1 MGEYINIYG
10 LLFAKTA
17 DGKLAFTG
25 QIWDETLQ
33 KFQSDIN
40 ANTPQLG
47 EDGKL
52 PIDLL
57 PESLQNATSSE
68 VVASLPETGEANKI
82 YLVKREG
89 SDPVVYDPSMWI
101 DGAWASFGGSGG
113 GENNALV
120 FDQEQTLTAEQQ
132 NQVLAN
138 AGLNIVKI
146 PSALFGTVLSD
157 EDFAAIQNATA
168 IIPIDGDQAGFIFT
182 KAIITPSTIDF
193 FSFNTNF
200 SFRRTTLTISSKM
213 LSILAATDI
222 KDQVAVK
229 YERQTLTP
237 QQKSIARS
245 NIGAIDSETV
255 DGLLQVVAPTYVG
268 VGGDDLSQYDI
279 ADDSPMYAFLV
290 RLITFMDT
298 IDETSPVFWFYSE
311 DSASNPTQQFG
322 TVVAWSNEEMTFIAM
337 RSNGSISEYQ
347 IIGGE
352 TGVPTALKRLR
363 TANVFIPQGAVLF
376 SQAQTLST
384 AQKTQ
389 ARANIG
395 AADEETLKTLSDNF
409 VMPMMEALVPMS
421 AGTGGDDLSQ
431 YDLAENSDM
440 YNFLVKLIKFQNT
453 IGSELTN
460 QVFWFYTQNSD
471 PEDSG
476 RVFSVVISW
485 ASTDNGKK
493 FTVIRANGDVAE
505 YEITIDESGS
515 EVVPTALTRLNH
527 SNLFAAGTGAVLYDK
542 AQTLQDSEKLQ
553 ARENIGAA
561 SQADVDEINQILF
574 TQYTALTMS
583 RTPASFEKGVET
595 AVTLNW
601 STKFNNQEVTPD
613 SIEVK
618 KGSTVL
624 TTDKTLKTIGDNVS
638 DTQAYSMTAVIKGIT
653 KTASVTVNAYYPMY
667 FGASAKDA
675 LASADVL
682 ALTKQPIKSSP
693 AGNVTVEVGANE
705 YLWLCVP
712 STMTINSV
720 KSGGF
725 DVPMAAPVTV
735 AVDGKGDYKC
745 YRSAGPFA
753 EGTFNGVIA

>member
-25 QIWDETLQ
+25 QIWDEELQ

-40 ANTPQLG
+40 KLTPQLG

-52 PIDLL
+52 PADLL
-57 PESLQNATSSE
+57 PESLKNATSTE
-68 VVASLPETGEANKI
+68 VVESLPQTGEANKI
-82 YLVKREG
+82 YLVKRES
-89 SDPVVYDPSMWI
+89 SDPVVYDASMWI
-101 DGAWASFGGSGG
+101 DGAWASFGG

-120 FDQEQTLTAEQQ
+120 FDQEQTLTAKQQ

-200 SFRRTTLTISSKM
+200 SFRHATLTISSKR
-213 LSILAATDI
+213 LSTLAATDI

-245 NIGAIDSETV
+245 NIGAIDAETV

-290 RLITFMDT
+290 RLIAFMGT
-298 IDETSPVFWFYSE
+298 IDETSPVFWFYSK
-311 DSASNPTQQFG
+311 DSVQNPTQQFG

-337 RSNGSISEYQ
+337 RPDGSISEYQ
-347 IIGGE
+347 IVGGE
-352 TGVPTALKRLR
+352 TGIPTALNRLR

-376 SQAQTLST
+376 SQAQPL
-384 AQKTQ
+384 
-389 ARANIG
+389 
-395 AADEETLKTLSDNF
+395 AD
-409 VMPMMEALVPMS
+409 
-421 AGTGGDDLSQ
+421 SQ
-431 YDLAENSDM
+431 
-440 YNFLVKLIKFQNT
+440 
-453 IGSELTN
+453 
-460 QVFWFYTQNSD
+460 
-471 PEDSG
+471 
-476 RVFSVVISW
+476 
-485 ASTDNGKK
+485 
-493 FTVIRANGDVAE
+493 
-505 YEITIDESGS
+505 
-515 EVVPTALTRLNH
+515 
-527 SNLFAAGTGAVLYDK
+527 
-542 AQTLQDSEKLQ
+542 KLQ
-553 ARENIGAA
+553 ARNNIGAA
-561 SQADVDEINQILF
+561 SQADVDDINQILF
-574 TQYTALTMS
+574 TQYTALSMS
-583 RTPASFEKGVET
+583 RTPALFEKGVET
-595 AVTLNW
+595 NVTLNW
-601 STKFNNQEVTPD
+601 STKFNNQEIEPD
-613 SIEVK
+613 SLEVK
-618 KGSTVL
+618 KGSEVL
-624 TTDKTLKTIGDNVS
+624 TSDKTLKTIGDSVT

-667 FGASAKDA
+667 FGASAKNA
-675 LASADVL
+675 LESADIL
-682 ALTKQPIKSSP
+682 AMTKQPIKSSP
-693 AGNVTVEVGANE
+693 AGNATVEVGANE

-712 STMTINSV
+712 STMSVNSV

-745 YRSAGPFA
+745 YRSASPFA
-753 EGTFNGVIA
+753 EGTFTGVIA

>member
-52 PIDLL
+52 PVNLL
-57 PESLQNATSSE
+57 PESLQNAMSSE

-113 GENNALV
+113 GSVTWDDILNKPTIANTYQLPDDFQFNAPV
-120 FDQEQTLTAEQQ
+120 
-132 NQVLAN
+132 
-138 AGLNIVKI
+138 
-146 PSALFGTVLSD
+146 SD
-157 EDFAAIQNATA
+157 EVHAAIMAAKLIIVPQMYTVTPAYAGMILTFTTASNGILYFNAPYIANSFVRITYTEA
-168 IIPIDGDQAGFIFT
+168 T
-182 KAIITPSTIDF
+182 KILSAPTSSHYIDF
-193 FSFNTNF
+193 SAVH
-200 SFRRTTLTISSKM
+200 TT
-213 LSILAATDI
+213 
-222 KDQVAVK
+222 Q
-229 YERQTLTP
+229 
-237 QQKSIARS
+237 
-245 NIGAIDSETV
+245 
-255 DGLLQVVAPTYVG
+255 
-268 VGGDDLSQYDI
+268 
-279 ADDSPMYAFLV
+279 
-290 RLITFMDT
+290 
-298 IDETSPVFWFYSE
+298 
-311 DSASNPTQQFG
+311 
-322 TVVAWSNEEMTFIAM
+322 
-337 RSNGSISEYQ
+337 
-347 IIGGE
+347 
-352 TGVPTALKRLR
+352 
-363 TANVFIPQGAVLF
+363 
-376 SQAQTLST
+376 QTLST

-389 ARANIG
+389 ARTNIG
-395 AADEETLKTLSDNF
+395 AADEQMLKTLSDNF
-409 VMPMMEALVPMS
+409 VMPMMEALVPMN

-431 YDLAENSDM
+431 YDITANSDM
-440 YNFLVKLIKFQNT
+440 YNFLVRLIKFQNT
-453 IGSELTN
+453 FDSELTN
-460 QVFWFYTQNSD
+460 QVFWFYTNNSD
-471 PEDSG
+471 PDDSG

-505 YEITIDESGS
+505 YEITIDESGN

-601 STKFNNQEVTPD
+601 STKFNNQEITPD

>member
-25 QIWDETLQ
+25 QIWDEELQ

-40 ANTPQLG
+40 KLTPQLG

-52 PIDLL
+52 PADLL
-57 PESLQNATSSE
+57 PESLQNATSTE
-68 VVASLPETGEANKI
+68 VVESLPQTGEANKI

-89 SDPVVYDPSMWI
+89 SDPVVYDASMWI

-113 GENNALV
+113 GENNALL

-200 SFRRTTLTISSKM
+200 SFRRTTLTISSKR
-213 LSILAATDI
+213 LSTLAATDI

-237 QQKSIARS
+237 QQMSIARS
-245 NIGAIDSETV
+245 NIGAIDAETV

-290 RLITFMDT
+290 RLIAFMATF
-298 IDETSPVFWFYSE
+298 DETSPVFWFYSE
-311 DSASNPTQQFG
+311 DSVNNPTQQFG

-337 RSNGSISEYQ
+337 RPDGSISEYQ
-347 IIGGE
+347 IVGGE
-352 TGVPTALKRLR
+352 TGIPTALNRLR
-363 TANVFIPQGAVLF
+363 TANVFIPEGAVLF
-376 SQAQTLST
+376 SRAQSL
-384 AQKTQ
+384 
-389 ARANIG
+389 
-395 AADEETLKTLSDNF
+395 AD
-409 VMPMMEALVPMS
+409 
-421 AGTGGDDLSQ
+421 SQ
-431 YDLAENSDM
+431 
-440 YNFLVKLIKFQNT
+440 
-453 IGSELTN
+453 
-460 QVFWFYTQNSD
+460 
-471 PEDSG
+471 
-476 RVFSVVISW
+476 
-485 ASTDNGKK
+485 
-493 FTVIRANGDVAE
+493 
-505 YEITIDESGS
+505 
-515 EVVPTALTRLNH
+515 
-527 SNLFAAGTGAVLYDK
+527 
-542 AQTLQDSEKLQ
+542 KLQ
-553 ARENIGAA
+553 ARNNIGAA
-561 SQADVDEINQILF
+561 SQADVDDINQILF
-574 TQYTALTMS
+574 TQYTALSMS
-583 RTPASFEKGVET
+583 RTPASFEKGIET
-595 AVTLNW
+595 EVTLNW
-601 STKFNNQEVTPD
+601 STKFNNQEIEPD
-613 SIEVK
+613 SLEVK
-618 KGSTVL
+618 KGGEVL
-624 TTDKTLKTIGDNVS
+624 TSDKTLKTVKDSVT

-667 FGASAKDA
+667 FGASVNDV

-682 ALTKQPIKSSP
+682 AMTKQPIKSSP
-693 AGNVTVEVGANE
+693 AGNVTIEVGANE

-712 STMTINSV
+712 STMSINSV

-735 AVDGKGDYKC
+735 AVAGKGDYKC
-745 YRSAGPFA
+745 YRSASPFA

>member
-25 QIWDETLQ
+25 QIWDEELQ

-40 ANTPQLG
+40 KLTPQLG

-52 PIDLL
+52 PADLL
-57 PESLQNATSSE
+57 PESLKNATSTE
-68 VVASLPETGEANKI
+68 VVESLPQTGEANRI

-89 SDPVVYDPSMWI
+89 SDPVVYDASMWI
-101 DGAWASFGGSGG
+101 DGAWASFGGNGG

-120 FDQEQTLTAEQQ
+120 FDQEQTLTAKQQ

-182 KAIITPSTIDF
+182 KAIITSSTIDF

-200 SFRRTTLTISSKM
+200 SFRHATLTISSKR
-213 LSILAATDI
+213 LSTLAATDI

-245 NIGAIDSETV
+245 NIGAIDAETV

-290 RLITFMDT
+290 RLIAFMGT

-311 DSASNPTQQFG
+311 DSVQNPKQQFG

-337 RSNGSISEYQ
+337 RPDGSISEYQ
-347 IIGGE
+347 IVGGE
-352 TGVPTALKRLR
+352 TGIPTALNRLR

-376 SQAQTLST
+376 SQAQSL
-384 AQKTQ
+384 
-389 ARANIG
+389 
-395 AADEETLKTLSDNF
+395 AD
-409 VMPMMEALVPMS
+409 
-421 AGTGGDDLSQ
+421 SQ
-431 YDLAENSDM
+431 
-440 YNFLVKLIKFQNT
+440 
-453 IGSELTN
+453 
-460 QVFWFYTQNSD
+460 
-471 PEDSG
+471 
-476 RVFSVVISW
+476 
-485 ASTDNGKK
+485 
-493 FTVIRANGDVAE
+493 
-505 YEITIDESGS
+505 
-515 EVVPTALTRLNH
+515 
-527 SNLFAAGTGAVLYDK
+527 
-542 AQTLQDSEKLQ
+542 KLQ
-553 ARENIGAA
+553 ARNNIGAA
-561 SQADVDEINQILF
+561 SQADVDDINQILF
-574 TQYTALTMS
+574 TQYTALSMS
-583 RTPASFEKGVET
+583 RTPALFEKGVET
-595 AVTLNW
+595 NVTLNW
-601 STKFNNQEVTPD
+601 STKFNNQEIEPD
-613 SIEVK
+613 SLEVK
-618 KGSTVL
+618 KGSEVL
-624 TTDKTLKTIGDNVS
+624 TSDKTLKTIGDSVT

-667 FGASAKDA
+667 FGASAKNA
-675 LASADVL
+675 LESADIL
-682 ALTKQPIKSSP
+682 AMTKQPIKSSP
-693 AGNVTVEVGANE
+693 AGNATVEVGANE

-712 STMTINSV
+712 STMSVNSV

-745 YRSAGPFA
+745 YRSASPFA

>member
-52 PIDLL
+52 PVNLL

-113 GENNALV
+113 GSVTWDDILNKP
-120 FDQEQTLTAEQQ
+120 TI
-132 NQVLAN
+132 AN
-138 AGLNIVKI
+138 TYQLPDDFQFNV
-146 PSALFGTVLSD
+146 PVSD
-157 EDFAAIQNATA
+157 EVHAAIMAAKLIIVPQMYTVTPAYAGMILTFTTASNGILYFNAPYIADSFVRITYTEA
-168 IIPIDGDQAGFIFT
+168 T
-182 KAIITPSTIDF
+182 KILSAPASSHYIDF
-193 FSFNTNF
+193 SAVH
-200 SFRRTTLTISSKM
+200 TT
-213 LSILAATDI
+213 
-222 KDQVAVK
+222 Q
-229 YERQTLTP
+229 
-237 QQKSIARS
+237 
-245 NIGAIDSETV
+245 
-255 DGLLQVVAPTYVG
+255 
-268 VGGDDLSQYDI
+268 
-279 ADDSPMYAFLV
+279 
-290 RLITFMDT
+290 
-298 IDETSPVFWFYSE
+298 
-311 DSASNPTQQFG
+311 
-322 TVVAWSNEEMTFIAM
+322 
-337 RSNGSISEYQ
+337 
-347 IIGGE
+347 
-352 TGVPTALKRLR
+352 
-363 TANVFIPQGAVLF
+363 
-376 SQAQTLST
+376 QTLST

-389 ARANIG
+389 ARTNIG
-395 AADEETLKTLSDNF
+395 AADEQMLKTLSDNF
-409 VMPMMEALVPMS
+409 VMPMMEALVPMN

-431 YDLAENSDM
+431 YDITANSDM

-460 QVFWFYTQNSD
+460 QVFWFYTNNSD
-471 PEDSG
+471 PDDSG

-505 YEITIDESGS
+505 YEITIDESGN

-601 STKFNNQEVTPD
+601 STKFNNQEITPD

-675 LASADVL
+675 LVSADVL

-735 AVDGKGDYKC
+735 AVDGKGNYKC

>member
-40 ANTPQLG
+40 AKTPQLG

-52 PIDLL
+52 PINLL

-182 KAIITPSTIDF
+182 KAIITPLTIDF

-200 SFRRTTLTISSKM
+200 SFRCTTLTISSKR
-213 LSILAATDI
+213 LSTLAATDI

-237 QQKSIARS
+237 QQMSIARS
-245 NIGAIDSETV
+245 NIGAIDAETV
-255 DGLLQVVAPTYVG
+255 NGLLQVVSPTYVG

-290 RLITFMDT
+290 RLIAFMGT

-311 DSASNPTQQFG
+311 DSANSPTQQFG

-337 RSNGSISEYQ
+337 RPDGSISEYQ
-347 IIGGE
+347 IVGGE
-352 TGVPTALKRLR
+352 TGIPTALNRLR

-376 SQAQTLST
+376 SQAQSL
-384 AQKTQ
+384 
-389 ARANIG
+389 
-395 AADEETLKTLSDNF
+395 AD
-409 VMPMMEALVPMS
+409 
-421 AGTGGDDLSQ
+421 SQ
-431 YDLAENSDM
+431 
-440 YNFLVKLIKFQNT
+440 
-453 IGSELTN
+453 
-460 QVFWFYTQNSD
+460 
-471 PEDSG
+471 
-476 RVFSVVISW
+476 
-485 ASTDNGKK
+485 
-493 FTVIRANGDVAE
+493 
-505 YEITIDESGS
+505 
-515 EVVPTALTRLNH
+515 
-527 SNLFAAGTGAVLYDK
+527 
-542 AQTLQDSEKLQ
+542 KLQ
-553 ARENIGAA
+553 ARNNIGAA

-583 RTPASFEKGVET
+583 RTPASFEKGIET

-601 STKFNNQEVTPD
+601 STKFNNQEITPD

-675 LASADVL
+675 LVSADVL

>member
-40 ANTPQLG
+40 AKTPQLG

-113 GENNALV
+113 GSVTWDDILNKP
-120 FDQEQTLTAEQQ
+120 TI
-132 NQVLAN
+132 AN
-138 AGLNIVKI
+138 TYQL
-146 PSALFGTVLSD
+146 PD
-157 EDFAAIQNATA
+157 DF
-168 IIPIDGDQAGFIFT
+168 
-182 KAIITPSTIDF
+182 
-193 FSFNTNF
+193 
-200 SFRRTTLTISSKM
+200 
-213 LSILAATDI
+213 
-222 KDQVAVK
+222 
-229 YERQTLTP
+229 
-237 QQKSIARS
+237 
-245 NIGAIDSETV
+245 
-255 DGLLQVVAPTYVG
+255 
-268 VGGDDLSQYDI
+268 
-279 ADDSPMYAFLV
+279 
-290 RLITFMDT
+290 
-298 IDETSPVFWFYSE
+298 
-311 DSASNPTQQFG
+311 QFG
-322 TVVAWSNEEMTFIAM
+322 TPVSDEVHAAIMAAKLIIVPQMYTGTPAYAGMILTFTTATNGILYFNAPYIADSFV
-337 RSNGSISEYQ
+337 RITYTEATKILSAPASSHYIDYS
-347 IIGGE
+347 
-352 TGVPTALKRLR
+352 
-363 TANVFIPQGAVLF
+363 AVHTT
-376 SQAQTLST
+376 QQTLST

-389 ARANIG
+389 ARTNIG
-395 AADEETLKTLSDNF
+395 AADEEALKTLSDNF
-409 VMPMMEALVPMS
+409 VMPMMEALVPMN

-431 YDLAENSDM
+431 YDIAANSDM
-440 YNFLVKLIKFQNT
+440 YNFLMKLIKFQNT
-453 IGSELTN
+453 ISSELTN

-471 PEDSG
+471 PDDSG
-476 RVFSVVISW
+476 RVFSAVISW

-542 AQTLQDSEKLQ
+542 AQTLQDAEKLQ

-675 LASADVL
+675 LVSADVL

-753 EGTFNGVIA
+753 EGTFSGVIA

>member
-25 QIWDETLQ
+25 QIWDEELQ

-40 ANTPQLG
+40 KATPQLV
-47 EDGKL
+47 DGKL

-57 PESLQNATSSE
+57 PESLQHATSSE
-68 VVASLPETGEANKI
+68 VVESLPVTGVADKI

-101 DGAWASFGGSGG
+101 DGAWASFGGSG

-182 KAIITPSTIDF
+182 KAIITPLTIDF

-200 SFRRTTLTISSKM
+200 SFRRTTLTISSKR
-213 LSILAATDI
+213 LSTLAATDI

-237 QQKSIARS
+237 QEKSIARS
-245 NIGAIDSETV
+245 NIGAIDAETV

-268 VGGDDLSQYDI
+268 VGGDDLSQYD
-279 ADDSPMYAFLV
+279 
-290 RLITFMDT
+290 
-298 IDETSPVFWFYSE
+298 
-311 DSASNPTQQFG
+311 
-322 TVVAWSNEEMTFIAM
+322 
-337 RSNGSISEYQ
+337 
-347 IIGGE
+347 
-352 TGVPTALKRLR
+352 
-363 TANVFIPQGAVLF
+363 
-376 SQAQTLST
+376 
-384 AQKTQ
+384 
-389 ARANIG
+389 
-395 AADEETLKTLSDNF
+395 
-409 VMPMMEALVPMS
+409 
-421 AGTGGDDLSQ
+421 
-431 YDLAENSDM
+431 LAENSDM
-440 YNFLVKLIKFQNT
+440 YNFLVRLIKFQNT
-453 IGSELTN
+453 MGTELTN
-460 QVFWFYTQNSD
+460 RVFWFYTLNSD
-471 PEDSG
+471 PEDAG
-476 RVFSVVISW
+476 RVFSAVISW
-485 ASTDNGKK
+485 ASTENGKK
-493 FTVIRANGDVAE
+493 FTAIRANGDVAE

-515 EVVPTALTRLNH
+515 EIVPTALTRLNH

-542 AQTLQDSEKLQ
+542 AQTLQDAEKLQ

-753 EGTFNGVIA
+753 EGTFNGVIT

>member
-25 QIWDETLQ
+25 QIWDEELQ

-40 ANTPQLG
+40 KLTPQLG

-52 PIDLL
+52 PADLL
-57 PESLQNATSSE
+57 PESLKNATSTE
-68 VVASLPETGEANKI
+68 VVESLPQTGEANKI

-89 SDPVVYDPSMWI
+89 SNPVVYDASMWI

-113 GENNALV
+113 GENNALL

-200 SFRRTTLTISSKM
+200 SFRRTTLTISSKR
-213 LSILAATDI
+213 LSTLAATDI

-237 QQKSIARS
+237 QQMSIARS
-245 NIGAIDSETV
+245 NIGAIDAETV

-290 RLITFMDT
+290 RLIAFMATF
-298 IDETSPVFWFYSE
+298 DETSPVFWFYSE
-311 DSASNPTQQFG
+311 DSVNNPTQQFG

-337 RSNGSISEYQ
+337 RPDGSISEYQ
-347 IIGGE
+347 IVGGE
-352 TGVPTALKRLR
+352 TGIPTALNRLR
-363 TANVFIPQGAVLF
+363 TANVFIPEGAVLF
-376 SQAQTLST
+376 SRAQSL
-384 AQKTQ
+384 
-389 ARANIG
+389 
-395 AADEETLKTLSDNF
+395 AD
-409 VMPMMEALVPMS
+409 
-421 AGTGGDDLSQ
+421 SQ
-431 YDLAENSDM
+431 
-440 YNFLVKLIKFQNT
+440 
-453 IGSELTN
+453 
-460 QVFWFYTQNSD
+460 
-471 PEDSG
+471 
-476 RVFSVVISW
+476 
-485 ASTDNGKK
+485 
-493 FTVIRANGDVAE
+493 
-505 YEITIDESGS
+505 
-515 EVVPTALTRLNH
+515 
-527 SNLFAAGTGAVLYDK
+527 
-542 AQTLQDSEKLQ
+542 KLQ
-553 ARENIGAA
+553 ARNNIGAA
-561 SQADVDEINQILF
+561 SQADVDDINQILF
-574 TQYTALTMS
+574 TQYTALSMS
-583 RTPASFEKGVET
+583 RTPASFEKGIET
-595 AVTLNW
+595 NVTLNW
-601 STKFNNQEVTPD
+601 STKFNNQEIEPD
-613 SIEVK
+613 LLEVK
-618 KGSTVL
+618 KGSEVL
-624 TTDKTLKTIGDNVS
+624 TSDKTLKTIGDSVT
-638 DTQAYSMTAVIKGIT
+638 DTQVYSMTAVIKGIT

-667 FGASAKDA
+667 FGASVNDV

-682 ALTKQPIKSSP
+682 AMTKQPIKSSP
-693 AGNVTVEVGANE
+693 AGNVTIEVGANE

-712 STMTINSV
+712 STMSINSV

-745 YRSAGPFA
+745 YRSASPFA

>member
-113 GENNALV
+113 GSVTWDDILNKP
-120 FDQEQTLTAEQQ
+120 TI
-132 NQVLAN
+132 AN
-138 AGLNIVKI
+138 TYQLPDDFKFNV
-146 PSALFGTVLSD
+146 PVSD
-157 EDFAAIQNATA
+157 EVHAAIMAA
-168 IIPIDGDQAGFIFT
+168 KLIIVPQMHTGTPAYAGMILTFT
-182 KAIITPSTIDF
+182 KTKNGILYFNAPYVADSFVRITYTEATKILSAPASSYYIDF
-193 FSFNTNF
+193 LAVH
-200 SFRRTTLTISSKM
+200 TT
-213 LSILAATDI
+213 
-222 KDQVAVK
+222 Q
-229 YERQTLTP
+229 
-237 QQKSIARS
+237 
-245 NIGAIDSETV
+245 
-255 DGLLQVVAPTYVG
+255 
-268 VGGDDLSQYDI
+268 
-279 ADDSPMYAFLV
+279 
-290 RLITFMDT
+290 
-298 IDETSPVFWFYSE
+298 
-311 DSASNPTQQFG
+311 
-322 TVVAWSNEEMTFIAM
+322 
-337 RSNGSISEYQ
+337 
-347 IIGGE
+347 
-352 TGVPTALKRLR
+352 
-363 TANVFIPQGAVLF
+363 
-376 SQAQTLST
+376 QTLST

-389 ARANIG
+389 AR
-395 AADEETLKTLSDNF
+395 T
-409 VMPMMEALVPMS
+409 
-421 AGTGGDDLSQ
+421 
-431 YDLAENSDM
+431 
-440 YNFLVKLIKFQNT
+440 
-453 IGSELTN
+453 
-460 QVFWFYTQNSD
+460 
-471 PEDSG
+471 
-476 RVFSVVISW
+476 
-485 ASTDNGKK
+485 
-493 FTVIRANGDVAE
+493 
-505 YEITIDESGS
+505 
-515 EVVPTALTRLNH
+515 
-527 SNLFAAGTGAVLYDK
+527 
-542 AQTLQDSEKLQ
+542 
-553 ARENIGAA
+553 NIGAA

-601 STKFNNQEVTPD
+601 STKFNNQEITPD

>member
-25 QIWDETLQ
+25 QIWDEALQ

-40 ANTPQLG
+40 AKTPQLG

-52 PIDLL
+52 PVNLL
-57 PESLQNATSSE
+57 PESFQNATSSE
-68 VVASLPETGEANKI
+68 VVTSLPETGEANKI

-113 GENNALV
+113 GSVTWDDILNKP
-120 FDQEQTLTAEQQ
+120 TI
-132 NQVLAN
+132 AN
-138 AGLNIVKI
+138 TYQL
-146 PSALFGTVLSD
+146 PD
-157 EDFAAIQNATA
+157 DF
-168 IIPIDGDQAGFIFT
+168 
-182 KAIITPSTIDF
+182 
-193 FSFNTNF
+193 
-200 SFRRTTLTISSKM
+200 
-213 LSILAATDI
+213 
-222 KDQVAVK
+222 
-229 YERQTLTP
+229 
-237 QQKSIARS
+237 
-245 NIGAIDSETV
+245 
-255 DGLLQVVAPTYVG
+255 
-268 VGGDDLSQYDI
+268 
-279 ADDSPMYAFLV
+279 
-290 RLITFMDT
+290 
-298 IDETSPVFWFYSE
+298 
-311 DSASNPTQQFG
+311 QFG
-322 TVVAWSNEEMTFIAM
+322 TPVSDEVHAAIMAAKLIIVPQAYIGTPACAGTILSFNRA
-337 RSNGSISEYQ
+337 SNGILYFNAPYVADSFIRITYTEATK
-347 IIGGE
+347 IL
-352 TGVPTALKRLR
+352 TAPASSYYIDYSAVH
-363 TANVFIPQGAVLF
+363 TAP
-376 SQAQTLST
+376 QTLST

-389 ARANIG
+389 AR
-395 AADEETLKTLSDNF
+395 T
-409 VMPMMEALVPMS
+409 
-421 AGTGGDDLSQ
+421 
-431 YDLAENSDM
+431 
-440 YNFLVKLIKFQNT
+440 
-453 IGSELTN
+453 
-460 QVFWFYTQNSD
+460 
-471 PEDSG
+471 
-476 RVFSVVISW
+476 
-485 ASTDNGKK
+485 
-493 FTVIRANGDVAE
+493 
-505 YEITIDESGS
+505 
-515 EVVPTALTRLNH
+515 
-527 SNLFAAGTGAVLYDK
+527 
-542 AQTLQDSEKLQ
+542 
-553 ARENIGAA
+553 NIGAA

-618 KGSTVL
+618 KGATVL
-624 TTDKTLKTIGDNVS
+624 TTDKTLKTIGDNIS
-638 DTQAYSMTAVIKGIT
+638 GTQAYSMTAVIKGIT

-675 LASADVL
+675 LTSADVL

>member
-1 MGEYINIYG
+1 MEEYINIYG

-52 PIDLL
+52 PVNLL

-68 VVASLPETGEANKI
+68 VVTSLPETGEANKI

-113 GENNALV
+113 GSVTWDDILNKP
-120 FDQEQTLTAEQQ
+120 TI
-132 NQVLAN
+132 AN
-138 AGLNIVKI
+138 TYQLPDDFQFNV
-146 PSALFGTVLSD
+146 PVSD
-157 EDFAAIQNATA
+157 EVHAAIMAAKLIIVPQMYTGTPAYAGMILTFTTTTNGILYFNAPYIADSFVRITYTEA
-168 IIPIDGDQAGFIFT
+168 T
-182 KAIITPSTIDF
+182 KILSAPASSHYIDF
-193 FSFNTNF
+193 SAVH
-200 SFRRTTLTISSKM
+200 TT
-213 LSILAATDI
+213 
-222 KDQVAVK
+222 Q
-229 YERQTLTP
+229 
-237 QQKSIARS
+237 
-245 NIGAIDSETV
+245 
-255 DGLLQVVAPTYVG
+255 
-268 VGGDDLSQYDI
+268 
-279 ADDSPMYAFLV
+279 
-290 RLITFMDT
+290 
-298 IDETSPVFWFYSE
+298 
-311 DSASNPTQQFG
+311 
-322 TVVAWSNEEMTFIAM
+322 
-337 RSNGSISEYQ
+337 
-347 IIGGE
+347 
-352 TGVPTALKRLR
+352 
-363 TANVFIPQGAVLF
+363 
-376 SQAQTLST
+376 QTLST

-389 ARANIG
+389 ARTNIG
-395 AADEETLKTLSDNF
+395 AADEEALKTLSDNF
-409 VMPMMEALVPMS
+409 VMPMMEALVPMN

-431 YDLAENSDM
+431 YDITANSDM

-460 QVFWFYTQNSD
+460 QVFWFYTNNSD
-471 PEDSG
+471 PDDSG

-505 YEITIDESGS
+505 YEITIDESGN

-601 STKFNNQEVTPD
+601 STKFNNQEITPD

-675 LASADVL
+675 LVSADVL

-735 AVDGKGDYKC
+735 AVDGKGNYKC

>member
-52 PIDLL
+52 PINLL

-120 FDQEQTLTAEQQ
+120 FDQEQTLTAKQQ

-138 AGLNIVKI
+138 AGLNIIKI

-168 IIPIDGDQAGFIFT
+168 IIPIDGNQAGFIFT
-182 KAIITPSTIDF
+182 KAIITPVAIDF

-200 SFRRTTLTISSKM
+200 SFRRATLTISDKR

-237 QQKSIARS
+237 QQMSIARS
-245 NIGAIDSETV
+245 NIGTIDAETV
-255 DGLLQVVAPTYVG
+255 NGLLQVVAPTYVG

-279 ADDSPMYAFLV
+279 ADDSPMYVFLV
-290 RLITFMDT
+290 RLIAFMGT

-311 DSASNPTQQFG
+311 DNANSPTQQFG

-337 RSNGSISEYQ
+337 RPDGSISEYQ
-347 IIGGE
+347 IVGGE
-352 TGVPTALKRLR
+352 TGIPTALNRLR

-376 SQAQTLST
+376 SQAQSL
-384 AQKTQ
+384 
-389 ARANIG
+389 
-395 AADEETLKTLSDNF
+395 AD
-409 VMPMMEALVPMS
+409 
-421 AGTGGDDLSQ
+421 SQ
-431 YDLAENSDM
+431 
-440 YNFLVKLIKFQNT
+440 
-453 IGSELTN
+453 
-460 QVFWFYTQNSD
+460 
-471 PEDSG
+471 
-476 RVFSVVISW
+476 
-485 ASTDNGKK
+485 
-493 FTVIRANGDVAE
+493 
-505 YEITIDESGS
+505 
-515 EVVPTALTRLNH
+515 
-527 SNLFAAGTGAVLYDK
+527 
-542 AQTLQDSEKLQ
+542 KLQ
-553 ARENIGAA
+553 ARNNIGAA

-583 RTPASFEKGVET
+583 RTPASFEKGIET

-601 STKFNNQEVTPD
+601 STKFNNQEITPD

-667 FGASAKDA
+667 FARRPRT
-675 LASADVL
+675 LWFR
-682 ALTKQPIKSSP
+682 LT
-693 AGNVTVEVGANE
+693 
-705 YLWLCVP
+705 YW
-712 STMTINSV
+712 
-720 KSGGF
+720 
-725 DVPMAAPVTV
+725 
-735 AVDGKGDYKC
+735 
-745 YRSAGPFA
+745 R
-753 EGTFNGVIA
+753 

>member
-25 QIWDETLQ
+25 QIWDEELQ

-40 ANTPQLG
+40 KLTPQLG

-52 PIDLL
+52 PADLL
-57 PESLQNATSSE
+57 PESLKNATSTE
-68 VVASLPETGEANKI
+68 VVESLPQTGEANRI

-89 SDPVVYDPSMWI
+89 SDPVVYDASMWI
-101 DGAWASFGGSGG
+101 DGAWASFGGNGG

-200 SFRRTTLTISSKM
+200 SFRHATLTISSKR
-213 LSILAATDI
+213 LSTLAATDI

-245 NIGAIDSETV
+245 NIGAIDAETV

-290 RLITFMDT
+290 RLIAFMGT

-311 DSASNPTQQFG
+311 DSVQNPKQQFG
-322 TVVAWSNEEMTFIAM
+322 TVVAWSNKEMTFIAM
-337 RSNGSISEYQ
+337 RPDGSISEYQ
-347 IIGGE
+347 IVGGE
-352 TGVPTALKRLR
+352 TGIPTALNRLR

-376 SQAQTLST
+376 SQAQPL
-384 AQKTQ
+384 
-389 ARANIG
+389 
-395 AADEETLKTLSDNF
+395 AD
-409 VMPMMEALVPMS
+409 
-421 AGTGGDDLSQ
+421 SQ
-431 YDLAENSDM
+431 
-440 YNFLVKLIKFQNT
+440 
-453 IGSELTN
+453 
-460 QVFWFYTQNSD
+460 
-471 PEDSG
+471 
-476 RVFSVVISW
+476 
-485 ASTDNGKK
+485 
-493 FTVIRANGDVAE
+493 
-505 YEITIDESGS
+505 
-515 EVVPTALTRLNH
+515 
-527 SNLFAAGTGAVLYDK
+527 
-542 AQTLQDSEKLQ
+542 KLQ
-553 ARENIGAA
+553 ARNNIGAA
-561 SQADVDEINQILF
+561 SQADVDDINQILF
-574 TQYTALTMS
+574 TQYTALSMS
-583 RTPASFEKGVET
+583 RTPALFEKGVET
-595 AVTLNW
+595 NVTLNW
-601 STKFNNQEVTPD
+601 STKFNNQEIEPD
-613 SIEVK
+613 SLEVK
-618 KGSTVL
+618 KGSEVL
-624 TTDKTLKTIGDNVS
+624 TSDKTLKTIGDSVT

-667 FGASAKDA
+667 FGASAKNA
-675 LASADVL
+675 LESADIL
-682 ALTKQPIKSSP
+682 AMTKQPIKSSP
-693 AGNVTVEVGANE
+693 AGNATVEVGANE

-712 STMTINSV
+712 STMSVNSV

-745 YRSAGPFA
+745 YRSASPFA

>member
-25 QIWDETLQ
+25 QIWDEELQ

-40 ANTPQLG
+40 KLTPQLG
-47 EDGKL
+47 KDGKL
-52 PIDLL
+52 PADLL
-57 PESLQNATSSE
+57 PESLKNATSTE
-68 VVASLPETGEANKI
+68 VVESLPQTGEANKI

-89 SDPVVYDPSMWI
+89 SNPVVYDASMWI

-168 IIPIDGDQAGFIFT
+168 IIPIDGNQAGFIFT

-213 LSILAATDI
+213 LSTLAATDI

-290 RLITFMDT
+290 RLIAFMGT

-311 DSASNPTQQFG
+311 DSASNPAQQFG

-337 RSNGSISEYQ
+337 RSDGSISEYQ

-363 TANVFIPQGAVLF
+363 TANAFFPEGAVLF
-376 SQAQTLST
+376 SRAQSL
-384 AQKTQ
+384 
-389 ARANIG
+389 
-395 AADEETLKTLSDNF
+395 AD
-409 VMPMMEALVPMS
+409 
-421 AGTGGDDLSQ
+421 SQ
-431 YDLAENSDM
+431 
-440 YNFLVKLIKFQNT
+440 
-453 IGSELTN
+453 
-460 QVFWFYTQNSD
+460 
-471 PEDSG
+471 
-476 RVFSVVISW
+476 
-485 ASTDNGKK
+485 
-493 FTVIRANGDVAE
+493 
-505 YEITIDESGS
+505 
-515 EVVPTALTRLNH
+515 
-527 SNLFAAGTGAVLYDK
+527 
-542 AQTLQDSEKLQ
+542 KLQ
-553 ARENIGAA
+553 ARNNIGAA
-561 SQADVDEINQILF
+561 SQADVDDINQILF
-574 TQYTALTMS
+574 TQYTALSMS

-595 AVTLNW
+595 NVTLNW
-601 STKFNNQEVTPD
+601 STKFNNQEIEPD
-613 SIEVK
+613 SLEVK
-618 KGSTVL
+618 KGSEVL
-624 TTDKTLKTIGDNVS
+624 TSDKTLKTIGDSVT
-638 DTQAYSMTAVIKGIT
+638 DTQVYSMTAVIKGIT

-667 FGASAKDA
+667 FGASVNDV

-682 ALTKQPIKSSP
+682 AMTKQPIKSSP
-693 AGNVTVEVGANE
+693 AGNVTIEVGANE

-712 STMTINSV
+712 SAMSINSV

-725 DVPMAAPVTV
+725 DVPMAAPATV

-745 YRSAGPFA
+745 YRSASPFA

>member
-25 QIWDETLQ
+25 QIWDEELQ

-40 ANTPQLG
+40 KLTPQLG

-52 PIDLL
+52 PADLL
-57 PESLQNATSSE
+57 PESLKNATSTE
-68 VVASLPETGEANKI
+68 VVESLPQTGEANKI
-82 YLVKREG
+82 YLVKRES
-89 SDPVVYDPSMWI
+89 SDPVVYDASMWI
-101 DGAWASFGGSGG
+101 DGAWASFGG

-120 FDQEQTLTAEQQ
+120 FDQEQTLTAKQQ

-200 SFRRTTLTISSKM
+200 SFRRATLTISSKR
-213 LSILAATDI
+213 LSTLAATDI

-245 NIGAIDSETV
+245 NIGAIDAETV

-290 RLITFMDT
+290 RLIAFMGT
-298 IDETSPVFWFYSE
+298 IDETSPVFWFYSK
-311 DSASNPTQQFG
+311 DSVQNPKQQFG

-337 RSNGSISEYQ
+337 RPGGSISEYQ
-347 IIGGE
+347 IVGGE
-352 TGVPTALKRLR
+352 TGIPTALNRLR

-376 SQAQTLST
+376 SQ
-384 AQKTQ
+384 TQ
-389 ARANIG
+389 SL
-395 AADEETLKTLSDNF
+395 AD
-409 VMPMMEALVPMS
+409 
-421 AGTGGDDLSQ
+421 SQ
-431 YDLAENSDM
+431 
-440 YNFLVKLIKFQNT
+440 
-453 IGSELTN
+453 
-460 QVFWFYTQNSD
+460 
-471 PEDSG
+471 
-476 RVFSVVISW
+476 
-485 ASTDNGKK
+485 
-493 FTVIRANGDVAE
+493 
-505 YEITIDESGS
+505 
-515 EVVPTALTRLNH
+515 
-527 SNLFAAGTGAVLYDK
+527 
-542 AQTLQDSEKLQ
+542 KLQ
-553 ARENIGAA
+553 ARNNIGAA
-561 SQADVDEINQILF
+561 SQADVDDINQILF
-574 TQYTALTMS
+574 TQYTALSMS
-583 RTPASFEKGVET
+583 RTPALFEKGVET
-595 AVTLNW
+595 NVTLNW
-601 STKFNNQEVTPD
+601 STKFNNQEIEPD
-613 SIEVK
+613 SLEVK
-618 KGSTVL
+618 KGSEVL
-624 TTDKTLKTIGDNVS
+624 TSDKTLKTIGDSVT
-638 DTQAYSMTAVIKGIT
+638 DTQAYSMTAVIKGIA

-667 FGASAKDA
+667 FGASAKNA
-675 LASADVL
+675 LESADIL
-682 ALTKQPIKSSP
+682 AMTKQPIKSSP
-693 AGNVTVEVGANE
+693 AGNATVEVGANE

-712 STMTINSV
+712 STMSVNSV

-745 YRSAGPFA
+745 YRSASPFA
-753 EGTFNGVIA
+753 EGTFTGVIA

>member
-40 ANTPQLG
+40 AKTPQLG

-113 GENNALV
+113 GSVTWDDILNKP
-120 FDQEQTLTAEQQ
+120 TI
-132 NQVLAN
+132 AN
-138 AGLNIVKI
+138 TYQL
-146 PSALFGTVLSD
+146 PD
-157 EDFAAIQNATA
+157 DF
-168 IIPIDGDQAGFIFT
+168 
-182 KAIITPSTIDF
+182 
-193 FSFNTNF
+193 
-200 SFRRTTLTISSKM
+200 
-213 LSILAATDI
+213 
-222 KDQVAVK
+222 
-229 YERQTLTP
+229 
-237 QQKSIARS
+237 
-245 NIGAIDSETV
+245 
-255 DGLLQVVAPTYVG
+255 
-268 VGGDDLSQYDI
+268 
-279 ADDSPMYAFLV
+279 
-290 RLITFMDT
+290 
-298 IDETSPVFWFYSE
+298 
-311 DSASNPTQQFG
+311 QFG
-322 TVVAWSNEEMTFIAM
+322 TPVSDEVHAAIMAAKLIIVPQMYTGTPAYAGMILTFTTATNGILYFNAPYIADSFV
-337 RSNGSISEYQ
+337 RITYTEATKILSAPASSHYIDYS
-347 IIGGE
+347 
-352 TGVPTALKRLR
+352 
-363 TANVFIPQGAVLF
+363 AVHTT
-376 SQAQTLST
+376 QQTLST

-389 ARANIG
+389 ARTNIG
-395 AADEETLKTLSDNF
+395 AADEEALKTLSDNF
-409 VMPMMEALVPMS
+409 VMPMMEALVPMN

-431 YDLAENSDM
+431 YDIAANSDM
-440 YNFLVKLIKFQNT
+440 YNFLMKLIKFQNT

-471 PEDSG
+471 PDDSG
-476 RVFSVVISW
+476 RVFSAVISW

-542 AQTLQDSEKLQ
+542 AQTLQDAEKLQ

-675 LASADVL
+675 LVSADVL

>member
-1 MGEYINIYG
+1 MPLSYNDVRKLILQTLEERPEGTKVEVPNQQNYELA
-10 LLFAKTA
+10 LLDYVQQLETTMSTSMVGIA
-17 DGKLAFTG
+17 DATTEPIEPPSARVAYLSQVGVNTTVTYKNFVDAQLNPLEVTTDESHVAFV
-25 QIWDETLQ
+25 TL
-33 KFQSDIN
+33 FW
-40 ANTPQLG
+40 NTNYWQLQAVM
-47 EDGKL
+47 
-52 PIDLL
+52 I
-57 PESLQNATSSE
+57 
-68 VVASLPETGEANKI
+68 
-82 YLVKREG
+82 
-89 SDPVVYDPSMWI
+89 PVI
-101 DGAWASFGGSGG
+101 GGG

-213 LSILAATDI
+213 LSTLAATDI

-290 RLITFMDT
+290 RLIAFMGT

-311 DSASNPTQQFG
+311 DSASSPTQQFG

-337 RSNGSISEYQ
+337 RSDGSISEYQ
-347 IIGGE
+347 IVGGE
-352 TGVPTALKRLR
+352 TGIPTALNRLR
-363 TANVFIPQGAVLF
+363 TANAFFPEGAVLF
-376 SQAQTLST
+376 SRAQSL
-384 AQKTQ
+384 
-389 ARANIG
+389 
-395 AADEETLKTLSDNF
+395 AD
-409 VMPMMEALVPMS
+409 
-421 AGTGGDDLSQ
+421 SQ
-431 YDLAENSDM
+431 
-440 YNFLVKLIKFQNT
+440 
-453 IGSELTN
+453 
-460 QVFWFYTQNSD
+460 
-471 PEDSG
+471 
-476 RVFSVVISW
+476 
-485 ASTDNGKK
+485 
-493 FTVIRANGDVAE
+493 
-505 YEITIDESGS
+505 
-515 EVVPTALTRLNH
+515 
-527 SNLFAAGTGAVLYDK
+527 
-542 AQTLQDSEKLQ
+542 KLQ
-553 ARENIGAA
+553 ARNNIGAA

-583 RTPASFEKGVET
+583 RTPASFEKGIET

-601 STKFNNQEVTPD
+601 STKFNNQEITPD

-675 LASADVL
+675 LVSADVL

>member
-40 ANTPQLG
+40 AKTPQLG

-113 GENNALV
+113 GSVTWDDILNKP
-120 FDQEQTLTAEQQ
+120 TI
-132 NQVLAN
+132 AN
-138 AGLNIVKI
+138 TYQL
-146 PSALFGTVLSD
+146 PD
-157 EDFAAIQNATA
+157 DF
-168 IIPIDGDQAGFIFT
+168 
-182 KAIITPSTIDF
+182 
-193 FSFNTNF
+193 
-200 SFRRTTLTISSKM
+200 
-213 LSILAATDI
+213 
-222 KDQVAVK
+222 
-229 YERQTLTP
+229 
-237 QQKSIARS
+237 
-245 NIGAIDSETV
+245 
-255 DGLLQVVAPTYVG
+255 
-268 VGGDDLSQYDI
+268 
-279 ADDSPMYAFLV
+279 
-290 RLITFMDT
+290 
-298 IDETSPVFWFYSE
+298 
-311 DSASNPTQQFG
+311 QFG
-322 TVVAWSNEEMTFIAM
+322 TPVSDEVHAAIMAAKLIIVPQMYTGTPAYAGMILTFTTATNGILYFNAPYIADSFV
-337 RSNGSISEYQ
+337 RITYTEATKILSAPASSHYIDYS
-347 IIGGE
+347 
-352 TGVPTALKRLR
+352 
-363 TANVFIPQGAVLF
+363 AVHTT
-376 SQAQTLST
+376 QQTLST

-389 ARANIG
+389 AR
-395 AADEETLKTLSDNF
+395 T
-409 VMPMMEALVPMS
+409 
-421 AGTGGDDLSQ
+421 
-431 YDLAENSDM
+431 
-440 YNFLVKLIKFQNT
+440 
-453 IGSELTN
+453 
-460 QVFWFYTQNSD
+460 
-471 PEDSG
+471 
-476 RVFSVVISW
+476 
-485 ASTDNGKK
+485 
-493 FTVIRANGDVAE
+493 
-505 YEITIDESGS
+505 
-515 EVVPTALTRLNH
+515 
-527 SNLFAAGTGAVLYDK
+527 
-542 AQTLQDSEKLQ
+542 
-553 ARENIGAA
+553 NIGAA

-675 LASADVL
+675 LVSADVL

>member
-52 PIDLL
+52 PVNLL

-113 GENNALV
+113 GSVTWDDILNKP
-120 FDQEQTLTAEQQ
+120 TI
-132 NQVLAN
+132 AN
-138 AGLNIVKI
+138 TYQLPDDFQFNV
-146 PSALFGTVLSD
+146 PVSD
-157 EDFAAIQNATA
+157 EVHAAIMAAKLIILPQMYTVTPAYAGMILTFTTASNGILYFNAPYIADSFVRITYTEA
-168 IIPIDGDQAGFIFT
+168 T
-182 KAIITPSTIDF
+182 KILSAPASSHYIDF
-193 FSFNTNF
+193 SAVH
-200 SFRRTTLTISSKM
+200 TT
-213 LSILAATDI
+213 
-222 KDQVAVK
+222 Q
-229 YERQTLTP
+229 
-237 QQKSIARS
+237 
-245 NIGAIDSETV
+245 
-255 DGLLQVVAPTYVG
+255 
-268 VGGDDLSQYDI
+268 
-279 ADDSPMYAFLV
+279 
-290 RLITFMDT
+290 
-298 IDETSPVFWFYSE
+298 
-311 DSASNPTQQFG
+311 
-322 TVVAWSNEEMTFIAM
+322 
-337 RSNGSISEYQ
+337 
-347 IIGGE
+347 
-352 TGVPTALKRLR
+352 
-363 TANVFIPQGAVLF
+363 
-376 SQAQTLST
+376 QTLST

-389 ARANIG
+389 ARTNIG
-395 AADEETLKTLSDNF
+395 AADEQTLKTLSDNF
-409 VMPMMEALVPMS
+409 VMPMMEALVPMN

-431 YDLAENSDM
+431 YDITANSDM

-453 IGSELTN
+453 FGSELTN
-460 QVFWFYTQNSD
+460 QVFWFYTNNSD
-471 PEDSG
+471 PDDSG

-505 YEITIDESGS
+505 YEITIDESGN

-527 SNLFAAGTGAVLYDK
+527 TNLFAAGTGAVLYDK

-601 STKFNNQEVTPD
+601 STKFNNQEITPD

>member
-113 GENNALV
+113 GSVTWDDILNKP
-120 FDQEQTLTAEQQ
+120 TI
-132 NQVLAN
+132 AN
-138 AGLNIVKI
+138 TYQLPDDFQFNV
-146 PSALFGTVLSD
+146 PVSD
-157 EDFAAIQNATA
+157 EVHAAIMAAKLIIVPQMYTGTPAYAGMILTFTTTTNGILYFNAPYIADSFVRITYTEA
-168 IIPIDGDQAGFIFT
+168 T
-182 KAIITPSTIDF
+182 KILSAPASSHYIDF
-193 FSFNTNF
+193 SAVH
-200 SFRRTTLTISSKM
+200 TT
-213 LSILAATDI
+213 
-222 KDQVAVK
+222 Q
-229 YERQTLTP
+229 
-237 QQKSIARS
+237 
-245 NIGAIDSETV
+245 
-255 DGLLQVVAPTYVG
+255 
-268 VGGDDLSQYDI
+268 
-279 ADDSPMYAFLV
+279 
-290 RLITFMDT
+290 
-298 IDETSPVFWFYSE
+298 
-311 DSASNPTQQFG
+311 
-322 TVVAWSNEEMTFIAM
+322 
-337 RSNGSISEYQ
+337 
-347 IIGGE
+347 
-352 TGVPTALKRLR
+352 
-363 TANVFIPQGAVLF
+363 
-376 SQAQTLST
+376 QTLST

-389 ARANIG
+389 ARTNIG
-395 AADEETLKTLSDNF
+395 AADEEALKTLSDNF
-409 VMPMMEALVPMS
+409 VMPMMEALVPMN

-431 YDLAENSDM
+431 YDIATNSDM
-440 YNFLVKLIKFQNT
+440 YNFLVKLIKFQDT

-460 QVFWFYTQNSD
+460 QVFWFYTNNSD
-471 PEDSG
+471 PDDSG
-476 RVFSVVISW
+476 RVFSAVISW

-542 AQTLQDSEKLQ
+542 AQTLQDAEKLQ

-601 STKFNNQEVTPD
+601 STKFNNQEITPD

>member
-25 QIWDETLQ
+25 QIWDEALQ

-40 ANTPQLG
+40 AKTPQLG

-52 PIDLL
+52 PINLL
-57 PESLQNATSSE
+57 PDSLQNATSSE
-68 VVASLPETGEANKI
+68 VVTSLPETGEANKI

-113 GENNALV
+113 GSVTWDDILNKP
-120 FDQEQTLTAEQQ
+120 TI
-132 NQVLAN
+132 AN
-138 AGLNIVKI
+138 TYQLPDDFQFNTPV
-146 PSALFGTVLSD
+146 SD
-157 EDFAAIQNATA
+157 EVHAAIMAS
-168 IIPIDGDQAGFIFT
+168 GL
-182 KAIITPSTIDF
+182 IITPK
-193 FSFNTNF
+193 N
-200 SFRRTTLTISSKM
+200 
-213 LSILAATDI
+213 
-222 KDQVAVK
+222 
-229 YERQTLTP
+229 YTP
-237 QQKSIARS
+237 
-245 NIGAIDSETV
+245 
-255 DGLLQVVAPTYVG
+255 APTYSGLILNRTSYSSESVQFG
-268 VGGDDLSQYDI
+268 APFSVKGFI
-279 ADDSPMYAFLV
+279 
-290 RLITFMDT
+290 RLIYNVTNKT
-298 IDETSPVFWFYSE
+298 L
-311 DSASNPTQQFG
+311 TQP
-322 TVVAWSNEEMTFIAM
+322 
-337 RSNGSISEYQ
+337 SISNY
-347 IIGGE
+347 
-352 TGVPTALKRLR
+352 VP
-363 TANVFIPQGAVLF
+363 
-376 SQAQTLST
+376 
-384 AQKTQ
+384 
-389 ARANIG
+389 
-395 AADEETLKTLSDNF
+395 
-409 VMPMMEALVPMS
+409 S
-421 AGTGGDDLSQ
+421 A
-431 YDLAENSDM
+431 
-440 YNFLVKLIKFQNT
+440 I
-453 IGSELTN
+453 
-460 QVFWFYTQNSD
+460 
-471 PEDSG
+471 
-476 RVFSVVISW
+476 
-485 ASTDNGKK
+485 
-493 FTVIRANGDVAE
+493 
-505 YEITIDESGS
+505 
-515 EVVPTALTRLNH
+515 
-527 SNLFAAGTGAVLYDK
+527 LYDE
-542 AQTLQDSEKLQ
+542 QTLQDSEKLQ

-583 RTPASFEKGVET
+583 RTPVSFEKGVET

-624 TTDKTLKTIGDNVS
+624 TTDKTLKTIGDNIS

-675 LASADVL
+675 LTSADVL

>member
-25 QIWDETLQ
+25 QIWDEALQ

-40 ANTPQLG
+40 AKTPQLG

-52 PIDLL
+52 PINLL
-57 PESLQNATSSE
+57 PDSLQNATSSE
-68 VVASLPETGEANKI
+68 VVTSLPETGEANKI

-113 GENNALV
+113 GSVTWDDILNKP
-120 FDQEQTLTAEQQ
+120 TI
-132 NQVLAN
+132 AN
-138 AGLNIVKI
+138 TYQL
-146 PSALFGTVLSD
+146 PDDFQFGVPVSD
-157 EDFAAIQNATA
+157 EVHAAIMAAKLIIVPQMYTGAPAYAGMILTFTTATNGILYFNA
-168 IIPIDGDQAGFIFT
+168 P
-182 KAIITPSTIDF
+182 
-193 FSFNTNF
+193 
-200 SFRRTTLTISSKM
+200 
-213 LSILAATDI
+213 
-222 KDQVAVK
+222 
-229 YERQTLTP
+229 Y
-237 QQKSIARS
+237 
-245 NIGAIDSETV
+245 
-255 DGLLQVVAPTYVG
+255 
-268 VGGDDLSQYDI
+268 I
-279 ADDSPMYAFLV
+279 ADSFVRITYAEATKILSAPASSHY
-290 RLITFMDT
+290 
-298 IDETSPVFWFYSE
+298 IDYSAVHTS
-311 DSASNPTQQFG
+311 
-322 TVVAWSNEEMTFIAM
+322 
-337 RSNGSISEYQ
+337 
-347 IIGGE
+347 
-352 TGVPTALKRLR
+352 
-363 TANVFIPQGAVLF
+363 
-376 SQAQTLST
+376 AQTLST

-395 AADEETLKTLSDNF
+395 AADEEALKTLSDNF
-409 VMPMMEALVPMS
+409 VMPMMEALVPMN

-431 YDLAENSDM
+431 YDIAVNSDM
-440 YNFLVKLIKFQNT
+440 YNFLVKLIKFQDT

-460 QVFWFYTQNSD
+460 QVFWFYTNNSD
-471 PEDSG
+471 PDDSG
-476 RVFSVVISW
+476 RVFSAVISW

-505 YEITIDESGS
+505 YEITIDESGGES
-515 EVVPTALTRLNH
+515 VPTALTRLNH

-542 AQTLQDSEKLQ
+542 AQTLQDAEKLQ

-675 LASADVL
+675 LVSADVL

>member
-40 ANTPQLG
+40 AKTPQLG

-101 DGAWASFGGSGG
+101 DGAWASFGGSDGG
-113 GENNALV
+113 SVTWDDILNKP
-120 FDQEQTLTAEQQ
+120 TI
-132 NQVLAN
+132 AN
-138 AGLNIVKI
+138 TYQL
-146 PSALFGTVLSD
+146 PD
-157 EDFAAIQNATA
+157 DF
-168 IIPIDGDQAGFIFT
+168 
-182 KAIITPSTIDF
+182 
-193 FSFNTNF
+193 
-200 SFRRTTLTISSKM
+200 
-213 LSILAATDI
+213 
-222 KDQVAVK
+222 
-229 YERQTLTP
+229 
-237 QQKSIARS
+237 
-245 NIGAIDSETV
+245 
-255 DGLLQVVAPTYVG
+255 
-268 VGGDDLSQYDI
+268 
-279 ADDSPMYAFLV
+279 
-290 RLITFMDT
+290 
-298 IDETSPVFWFYSE
+298 
-311 DSASNPTQQFG
+311 QFG
-322 TVVAWSNEEMTFIAM
+322 TPVSDEVHAAIMAAKLIIVPQMYTGTPAYAGMILTFTTATNGILYFNAPYIADSFV
-337 RSNGSISEYQ
+337 RITYTEATKILSAPASSHYIDYS
-347 IIGGE
+347 
-352 TGVPTALKRLR
+352 
-363 TANVFIPQGAVLF
+363 AVHTT
-376 SQAQTLST
+376 QQTLST

-389 ARANIG
+389 ARTNIG
-395 AADEETLKTLSDNF
+395 AADEEALKTLSDNF
-409 VMPMMEALVPMS
+409 VMPMMEALVPMN

-431 YDLAENSDM
+431 YDIAANSDM
-440 YNFLVKLIKFQNT
+440 YNFLMKLIKFQNT

-471 PEDSG
+471 PDDSG
-476 RVFSVVISW
+476 RVFSAVISW

-542 AQTLQDSEKLQ
+542 AQTLQDAEKLQ

-675 LASADVL
+675 LVSADVL

>member
-25 QIWDETLQ
+25 QIWDEELQ

-40 ANTPQLG
+40 KLTPQLG

-52 PIDLL
+52 PADLL
-57 PESLQNATSSE
+57 PESLKNATSTE
-68 VVASLPETGEANKI
+68 VVESLPQTGEANKI
-82 YLVKREG
+82 YLVKRES
-89 SDPVVYDPSMWI
+89 SDPVVYDASMWI
-101 DGAWASFGGSGG
+101 DDAWASFGG

-120 FDQEQTLTAEQQ
+120 FDQEQTLTAKQQ

-193 FSFNTNF
+193 FSFNTDF
-200 SFRRTTLTISSKM
+200 SFRHATLTISSKR
-213 LSILAATDI
+213 LSTLAATDI

-245 NIGAIDSETV
+245 NIGAIDAETV

-290 RLITFMDT
+290 RLIAFMGT

-311 DSASNPTQQFG
+311 DSAQNHTQQFG

-337 RSNGSISEYQ
+337 RPDGSISEYQ
-347 IIGGE
+347 IVGGE
-352 TGVPTALKRLR
+352 TGIPTALNRLR

-376 SQAQTLST
+376 SQAQLL
-384 AQKTQ
+384 
-389 ARANIG
+389 
-395 AADEETLKTLSDNF
+395 AD
-409 VMPMMEALVPMS
+409 
-421 AGTGGDDLSQ
+421 SQ
-431 YDLAENSDM
+431 
-440 YNFLVKLIKFQNT
+440 
-453 IGSELTN
+453 
-460 QVFWFYTQNSD
+460 
-471 PEDSG
+471 
-476 RVFSVVISW
+476 
-485 ASTDNGKK
+485 
-493 FTVIRANGDVAE
+493 
-505 YEITIDESGS
+505 
-515 EVVPTALTRLNH
+515 
-527 SNLFAAGTGAVLYDK
+527 
-542 AQTLQDSEKLQ
+542 KLQ
-553 ARENIGAA
+553 ARNNIGAA
-561 SQADVDEINQILF
+561 SQADVDDINQILF
-574 TQYTALTMS
+574 TQYTALSMS
-583 RTPASFEKGVET
+583 RTPALFEKGVET
-595 AVTLNW
+595 NVTLNW
-601 STKFNNQEVTPD
+601 STKFNNQEIEPD
-613 SIEVK
+613 SLEVK
-618 KGSTVL
+618 KGSEVL
-624 TTDKTLKTIGDNVS
+624 TSDKTLKTIGDSVT

-667 FGASAKDA
+667 FGASAKNA
-675 LASADVL
+675 LESADIL
-682 ALTKQPIKSSP
+682 AMTKQPIKSSP
-693 AGNVTVEVGANE
+693 AGNATVEVGANE

-712 STMTINSV
+712 STMSVNSV

-745 YRSAGPFA
+745 YRSASPFA
-753 EGTFNGVIA
+753 EGTFTGVIA

>member
-10 LLFAKTA
+10 LLFTKTA

-25 QIWDETLQ
+25 QIWDEKLQ

-40 ANTPQLG
+40 KLTPQLG

-52 PIDLL
+52 PADLL
-57 PESLQNATSSE
+57 PESLKNATSTE
-68 VVASLPETGEANKI
+68 VVESLPQTGEANKI

-89 SDPVVYDPSMWI
+89 SDPVVYDASMWI

-168 IIPIDGDQAGFIFT
+168 IIPIDGNQAGFIFT
-182 KAIITPSTIDF
+182 KAIVTPSTIDF

-200 SFRRTTLTISSKM
+200 SFRRTTLTISSKR
-213 LSILAATDI
+213 LSTLAATDI

-237 QQKSIARS
+237 QQMSIARS
-245 NIGAIDSETV
+245 NIGAIDAETV
-255 DGLLQVVAPTYVG
+255 NGLLQVVAPTYVG

-290 RLITFMDT
+290 RLIQFMGT

-311 DSASNPTQQFG
+311 DNEQSPTQQLG

-337 RSNGSISEYQ
+337 RPDGSISEYQ
-347 IIGGE
+347 IVGGE
-352 TGVPTALKRLR
+352 TGIPTALNRLR
-363 TANVFIPQGAVLF
+363 TANVFIPEGAVLF
-376 SQAQTLST
+376 SQAQTLSI
-384 AQKTQ
+384 AQKTR
-389 ARANIG
+389 ARTNIG
-395 AADEETLKTLSDNF
+395 AADEEMLETLSTSF

-421 AGTGGDDLSQ
+421 AGEGGDDLSQ
-431 YDLAENSDM
+431 YDITAGSDM
-440 YNFLVKLIKFQNT
+440 YNFLVRLIKFQDT
-453 IGSELTN
+453 MGAQLTN
-460 QVFWFYTQNSD
+460 QVFWFYTSNSNPKD
-471 PEDSG
+471 AG
-476 RVFSVVISW
+476 RVFSAVISW

-493 FTVIRANGDVAE
+493 FTAIRANGDVAE
-505 YEITIDESGS
+505 YEIMIDESGS

-705 YLWLCVP
+705 YLCLCVP

-735 AVDGKGDYKC
+735 AVDGKGNYKC